1 VGYGWKEFAHAK
13 PFEIGQPQRWVQFAH
28 SHHEFFCFFDPSRPN
43 IIPPS
48 KSGLLVDSW
57 AASAMPD
64 RRRQKGLRGRVLQ
77 TPDAFPVPT
86 RTIGLP
92 GWAPQ
97 RRAQSQDRREAHAG
111 DAGQGEGGRPHA
123 HEINAGGCPHGFARA
138 GAQRQH
144 SRVRALV

>member
-77 TPDAFPVPT
+77 TPDAIVRKDVRIVAGIEQYAFAVILDQCRESPVFLH
-86 RTIGLP
+86 RRVIAKGV
-92 GWAPQ
+92 GWE
-97 RRAQSQDRREAHAG
+97 S
-111 DAGQGEGGRPHA
+111 
-123 HEINAGGCPHGFARA
+123 
-138 GAQRQH
+138 
-144 SRVRALV
+144 